1 MLTLA
6 EKKFIADVKAQLEE
20 REAKQRELE
29 DEKAYQ
35 AKSEMQWQ
43 IEECK
48 TWGNHNLE
56 TDADGFCQ
64 ACGYIAPE

>member
-1 MLTLA
+1 MLTPA
-6 EKKFIADVKAQLEE
+6 EKKFVTDMKARLAE
-20 REAKQRELE
+20 REAKRRELE
-29 DEKAYQ
+29 DEREHL